1 MSNKIPK
8 RSKPVKSGNLRP
20 TRIKMARIISLLTLK
35 KSTLAKEILTD
46 ASYWKNSISKSHW
59 PLMNNLDSDHPDVLA
74 EIEKIKIKGGEI
86 IRRYN
91 VNYGMEEEV

>member
-8 RSKPVKSGNLRP
+8 RPKPVKSGNLRP
-20 TRIKMARIISLLTLK
+20 TRKKMARIICLLRLK
-35 KSTLAKEILTD
+35 KSTLSQEILTD
-46 ASYWKNSISKSHW
+46 ASNWKNNISKSHW
-59 PLMNNLDSDHPDVLA
+59 PLMTNLDSDHPEVLA
-74 EIEKIKIKGGEI
+74 EIKKIKIKGGEI